1 MDILFGPVILFL
13 AIYCRKNINYVHWG
27 IYSEIFTEILFVIVK
42 NIERNMYYLNVIR
55 GILFK
60 T

>member
-13 AIYCRKNINYVHWG
+13 AIYCRKNINYG

-42 NIERNMYYLNVIR
+42 NIERNMYYLNVTR